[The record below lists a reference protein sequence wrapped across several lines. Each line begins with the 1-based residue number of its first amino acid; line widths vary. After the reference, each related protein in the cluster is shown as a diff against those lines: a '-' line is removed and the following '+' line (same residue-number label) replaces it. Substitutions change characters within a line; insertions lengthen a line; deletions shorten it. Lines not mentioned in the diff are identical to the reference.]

1 VRYEY
6 DSAGRLAA
14 AFDRRELAN
23 RYDYDS
29 NSRIS
34 REILK
39 DGAVYSYR
47 YVPAIAQQIMTS
59 RTSARGR
66 SMKRK
71 YFSLSVISPA

>member
-47 YVPAIAQQIMTS
+47 YVNL
-59 RTSARGR
+59 RGR
-66 SMKRK
+66 
-71 YFSLSVISPA
+71 YLQSPLVTRG